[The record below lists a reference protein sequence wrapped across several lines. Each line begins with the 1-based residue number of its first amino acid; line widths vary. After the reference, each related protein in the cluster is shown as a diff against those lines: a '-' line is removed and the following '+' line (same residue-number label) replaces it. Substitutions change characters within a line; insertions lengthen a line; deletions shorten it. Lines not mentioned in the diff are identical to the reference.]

1 MTKQNKADFEDFR
14 VPTRIKISAL
24 WASTMFCYV
33 YGDYFGL
40 FSPGTLMAM
49 NAGIMGPLG
58 KATPTIMLSVSLMMI
73 IPSVMVFLSLI
84 LPATANRWINVV
96 LGLAYSA
103 IMLLTMMGAPLF
115 YVFFGIVEV
124 CLTLT
129 IVWYSWS
136 WPREKI

>member
-1 MTKQNKADFEDFR
+1 MTKQNKVALEDFQ
-14 VPTRIKISAL
+14 VPTRIRISAL

-40 FSPGTLMAM
+40 FLPGTLMEM

-58 KATPTIMLSVSLMMI
+58 TATPTIMLSVSLMMI

-84 LPATANRWINVV
+84 LPAIVSRWINVV

-115 YVFFGIVEV
+115 YVFFGVVEV

-129 IVWYSWS
+129 IVWFAWA